1 MEFPALFHIAQEA
14 VALILGL
21 LILKDLAPL
30 AKRHRETVPELFWL
44 EAWAGFG
51 VVFTLIHII
60 LASSGLPNLE
70 SIIPLTYLPERI
82 SDSVFALFA
91 VFPPKSA
98 KKYAHRLLGVSSALI
113 LFFVAAGVYAFENV
127 AHSVGFIG
135 RPQELLQVIPAA
147 IVFGR
152 LLDMKKGFGKFLKWS
167 TLATLFGGSI
177 MLLSHGVF
185 DTAFDIA
192 HYLKIVSYG
201 IVYANIRWLKGR
213 LN

>member
-1 MEFPALFHIAQEA
+1 MDFPALFHILQEA

-30 AKRHRETVPELFWL
+30 VKHHKKDIPELFWL

-51 VVFTLIHII
+51 VLFTLIHII

-70 SIIPLTYLPERI
+70 SIIPLTYLPERV
-82 SDSVFALFA
+82 SDSMFALFA
-91 VFPPKSA
+91 VFPPLAA
-98 KKYAHRLLGVSSALI
+98 KKYGGKFLALSSAMI
-113 LFFVAAGVYAFENV
+113 LFFVGAGVYAFSHV
-127 AHSVGFIG
+127 AHSAGVIG

-167 TLATLFGGSI
+167 TLATLIGGSV
-177 MLLSHGVF
+177 MLVSHGVF

-213 LN
+213 LG